1 MTAKQIMKNQQAI
14 RWVATCGAGIEPWL
28 AEEAIALGGVVETQQ
43 PGAVIV
49 NADLEWGYKACLWS
63 RLAERILMPLA
74 AFKAQTPDDIYYHC
88 KKIAWMEHMEID
100 RFFAVNVVV
109 HESVPHNPK
118 FVTLRLKDAIVDVM
132 RNATG
137 ERPSVD
143 SHRPDIVFS
152 LYWKG
157 EDAQIYLDFS
167 GEPLHRRGYRT
178 EAGEA
183 PLKETLAAAMLKI
196 AGWPSAQL
204 TALLD
209 PFCGSGTLLIEGAL
223 MALGIAPGLDRPWFG
238 FFGWRQAQRALWEP
252 MVNAARQHRDE
263 VLKGDN
269 ITIDGVAAKTP
280 RLVGYDADRDVV
292 AVARA
297 NLQRAG
303 LEKIIH
309 IERRELALFDEKHV
323 PEGVGLLLTNPPY
336 GERISDREAAP
347 WLYESLA
354 AKLGR
359 YCVGWQCGILAAQV
373 EDADR
378 IAVEN
383 PKVQRLHNG
392 PIRVYLRC
400 GTVKPVSARTVRLPA
415 IKGEGG
421 VPDFANRLTKNL
433 KKLRKWIESEQPMC
447 LRLYDADMP
456 EYNVA
461 VDWYNGDIHLQEYAP
476 PKSIDPE
483 KAQQRLQAVQDTLCQ
498 VLGVNPR
505 FVHVKSRR
513 RQKGRDQYQKLG
525 EQKHFLQVEEGAAR
539 LLVNLDDYLDTGL
552 FLDHRPIRL
561 RLEELC
567 RGKRFLNLFCY
578 TAAATAHAGV
588 GGCRSSVSVDASRT
602 YLEWASKNFALNGM
616 AECNHRL
623 VQADCMRW
631 LQETREQFDVI
642 FVDPPTFSNNKSRN
656 DFDVQSDQVK
666 LIDLAMRRLER
677 DGVLIFSNNFR
688 KFQLDETLVGDYD
701 VKEITASTLSP
712 DFSVEEPIHRCW
724 EIRFQS

>member
-1 MTAKQIMKNQQAI
+1 MTNPGAKNQTAI
-14 RWVATCGAGIEPWL
+14 RWVATCGAGIETVL
-28 AEEAIALGGVVETQQ
+28 ADELASLGGHIEAQHA
-43 PGAVIV
+43 GAVTVAASI
-49 NADLEWGYKACLWS
+49 EFGYKACLWS
-63 RLAERILMPLA
+63 RFAERILMPIA
-74 AFKAQTPDDIYYHC
+74 SFTAHTPDDIYHHC
-88 KKIAWMEHMEID
+88 KQIRWQDHMEVD
-100 RFFAVNVVV
+100 RYFAVNTVV
-109 HESVPHNPK
+109 HDSVPHNPK

-157 EDAQIYLDFS
+157 EEAQVYLDFS

-183 PLKETLAAAMLKI
+183 PLKETLAAAMLKL
-196 AGWPSAQL
+196 AGWPDATL
-204 TALLD
+204 TGLLD
-209 PFCGSGTLLIEGAL
+209 PFCGSGTLLVEGAM
-223 MALGIAPGLDRPWFG
+223 MALGIAPGLERPWYG
-238 FFGWRQAQRALWEP
+238 FFGWKQAQRPLWDTLLEAAQAQRQQAL
-252 MVNAARQHRDE
+252 V
-263 VLKGDN
+263 
-269 ITIDGVAAKTP
+269 GVAP
-280 RLVGYDADRDVV
+280 RIVGYDADREVI

-303 LEKIIH
+303 LEKLVH
-309 IERRELALFDEKHV
+309 VERRELALLDEKHI
-323 PEGVGLLLTNPPY
+323 PAGVGLLLTNPPY

-347 WLYESLA
+347 WLYQALA
-354 AKLGR
+354 RKLGQHF
-359 YCVGWQCGILAAQV
+359 VGWQCGVLASQV

-378 IAVEN
+378 LGLEQ
-383 PKVQRLHNG
+383 PKVHRLHNG
-392 PIRVYLRC
+392 PLRVYLRC
-400 GTVKPVSARTVRLPA
+400 GTVKAIPARPPRLPA
-415 IKGEGG
+415 LKGEGVAEG
-421 VPDFANRLTKNL
+421 GAVDFANRLSKNL
-433 KKLRKWIESEQPMC
+433 KKLKKWIDDEQPMC

-461 VDWYNGDIHLQEYAP
+461 IDWYNGDIHLQEYAP
-476 PKSIDPE
+476 PKSIDPD
-483 KAQQRLQAVQDTLCQ
+483 KAQQRLQQAQDTLVQ

-505 FVHVKSRR
+505 YIHVKSRR

-525 EQKHFLQVEEGAAR
+525 ENKHFLEVEEGAAR

-561 RLEELC
+561 RLEQLC
-567 RGKRFLNLFCY
+567 KGKRFLNLFCY
-578 TAAATAHAGV
+578 TAAATVHAGV
-588 GGCRSSVSVDASRT
+588 GGCRSSVSVDSSRT

-656 DFDVQSDQVK
+656 DFDVQSDQVQ

-677 DGVLIFSNNFR
+677 DGLLIFSNNFR
-688 KFQLDETLVGDYD
+688 KFQLDEALEGDYAIR
-701 VKEITASTLSP
+701 EITRSTLSP
-712 DFSVEEPIHRCW
+712 DFDAESPLHRCW